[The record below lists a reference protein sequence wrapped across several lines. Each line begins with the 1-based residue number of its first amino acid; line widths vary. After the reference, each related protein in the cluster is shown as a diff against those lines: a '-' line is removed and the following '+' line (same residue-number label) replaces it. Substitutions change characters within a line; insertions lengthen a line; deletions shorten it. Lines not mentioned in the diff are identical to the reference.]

1 MNKKKMR
8 KLTSGILTVV
18 VFFMI
23 AGSCSEEELVADG
36 VGDAFIVARRSGEG
50 TGIVYGLALHAF
62 GNKSFSKVTAK
73 LPGNGI
79 RELSS
84 YNGYTYDFYSETP
97 EAEFS
102 ATPPVKGN
110 YEFSFS
116 FVGGETD
123 ADTDVLGD
131 QVLAP
136 ATITNCAWDATNARI
151 NVEWTKPDQADY
163 FVISLEDPEGNVV
176 FTSEALGASKI
187 SHEISATTSHWYE
200 QPRNG
205 VSYKVILDAFMYES
219 NEAHLNIQ
227 AKSVTSAAAVWG
239 VAGS

>member
-1 MNKKKMR
+1 MR
-8 KLTSGILTVV
+8 KLASGILTVA
-18 VFFMI
+18 VFFMVV
-23 AGSCSEEELVADG
+23 GSCSEEELVADG

-50 TGIVYGLALHAF
+50 SGIVYGLALHAF

-73 LPGNGI
+73 LPDNAT

-84 YNGYTYDFYSETP
+84 YNGYTYDFYNETP
-97 EAEFS
+97 EAEFT
-102 ATPPVKGN
+102 ATPPGKGN

-123 ADTDVLGD
+123 TDTDVLGD

-136 ATITNCAWDATNARI
+136 ATITSCAWDAANARI
-151 NVEWTKPDQADY
+151 AVEWTKPDQADY
-163 FVISLEDPEGNVV
+163 FVISLVDPEGNVV
-176 FTSEALGASKI
+176 FTSEALGTSKV

-200 QPRNG
+200 LPRNG
-205 VSYKVILDAFMYES
+205 VTYKVILDAFMYES

-227 AKSVTSAAAVWG
+227 AKSITSAAVVWG
-239 VAGS
+239 VAAS